1 VTRRAARGDANR
13 TLRIVV
19 SFVVAAFLVVAV
31 TAAGA
36 SGRSSQ
42 TTSAGPFYLVPSATT
57 ECRGVKN
64 CIGSSGPWVAVPAT
78 GEATYLFGCPSHIDY
93 IVAGTDAL
101 ASGRNIRV
109 WFEDKIGGRIGP
121 PVAPNGHAV
130 LLFHGASN
138 DGKPGWFRPIVGCV
152 SLVPKNKRSTVSAR
166 AGTPPSAAVDLR
178 AEDLRSKPQADLG
191 EQTRALRC
199 PGNEQPVTSW
209 GAFVMYTTDPPSRAF
224 VDAMTIATVIT
235 GDRVIGHFHLNRR
248 YSTLAPQFW
257 VQIGAAC
264 EP

>member
-1 VTRRAARGDANR
+1 VTRRAARGDADR

-19 SFVVAAFLVVAV
+19 SFVVAGFLAVAL
-31 TAAGA
+31 TAGGA
-36 SGRSSQ
+36 SGRTVQ
-42 TTSAGPFYLVPSATT
+42 TSGGPFYLVPSATT

-78 GEATYLFGCPSHIDY
+78 GEATYLFGCPSHIDD

-121 PVAPNGHAV
+121 PAAPNGHAV

-138 DGKPGWFRPIVGCV
+138 NGRPGWFRPIVGCV

-166 AGTPPSAAVDLR
+166 AGTPPSAPVELR
-178 AEDLRSKPQADLG
+178 AEDLLSKPQAGLE

-199 PGNEQPVTSW
+199 PRNERPVSSW
-209 GAFVMYTTDPPSRAF
+209 GAFAMYTTDPPNRSF
-224 VDAMTIATVIT
+224 VDAMTIATVIA

-248 YSTLAPQFW
+248 YSALAPQFW